1 MKKLD
6 ESTIGGRI
14 RKSRSNLVLMQ
25 KEFAERLNVSSNYL
39 GMVERGEKNPSE
51 QLLKQIADVTGV
63 SYKWLLTGEA
73 DPQEASGGKAG
84 AAAEEA
90 PPVFAGNVS
99 PQLIVALALRSHIY
113 NKETLATF
121 LMVPVETVDRILA
134 GEAVEYNPMWGN
146 IFPVLVHGLDI
157 PAVRQELRTLDAFLA
172 RASDSLGRMK
182 LLQSLQAYANGKP
195 ATEDRPRQVYRIAGG
210 VENRVEEYDTEG
222 GEPQSVTA
230 SRMMLDSD
238 GGPDGKW
245 YFAYYPFK
253 EAVSKDTIEEVF
265 EQELDYC
272 KGTAVIGSGSIVTN
286 SRTVF
291 EKFCNTA
298 DAYLDRCDVWQHDPD
313 GKIGENAFPKYFS
326 IILIDAESLSVEEEI
341 ECEDAEYKAA
351 LEESYR
357 TEF

>member
-1 MKKLD
+1 MKDLD
-6 ESTIGGRI
+6 ITTIGGRI
-14 RKSRSNLVLMQ
+14 RQSRIGSALKQRELAGQ
-25 KEFAERLNVSSNYL
+25 LDISSNYL
-39 GMVERGEKNPSE
+39 GLVERGAKKPSMA
-51 QLLKQIADVTGV
+51 LLRCIADITGV

-84 AAAEEA
+84 APAEEA
-90 PPVFAGNVS
+90 PPVFASNVS

-121 LMVPVETVDRILA
+121 LMVPTETVDRILA
-134 GEAVEYNPMWGN
+134 GEAVEYNPMWGD

-238 GGPDGKW
+238 GGPGGKW

-253 EAVSKDTIEEVF
+253 GAVSKDTIEEVF
-265 EQELDYC
+265 LQELDYC

-291 EKFCNTA
+291 DKFCNAA
-298 DAYLDRCDVWQHDPD
+298 DAYLDRCDVWQHDPG
-313 GKIGENAFPKYFS
+313 GKIGPNAFPKYFS
-326 IILIDAESLSVEEEI
+326 IILVDAESLSIVDEY
-341 ECEDAEYKAA
+341 ECEDVEYKAA